1 MIVYIEGLQEIL
13 SKTIIF
19 LFLKMD
25 IFLANNVAPN
35 EMSAFV
41 TYYLGLHC
49 ASRQF
54 FQQT

>member
-1 MIVYIEGLQEIL
+1 MIVYIEGLQVIL

-49 ASRQF
+49 ASRHF